1 METHLT
7 MPEGDF
13 QIEACEVIVKPVGLC
28 CLEHMLEFLEFAVL
42 MKF

>member
-13 QIEACEVIVKPVGLC
+13 QIEACEVMVKPVGLD
-28 CLEHMLEFLEFAVL
+28 HMLEFLEFAVL